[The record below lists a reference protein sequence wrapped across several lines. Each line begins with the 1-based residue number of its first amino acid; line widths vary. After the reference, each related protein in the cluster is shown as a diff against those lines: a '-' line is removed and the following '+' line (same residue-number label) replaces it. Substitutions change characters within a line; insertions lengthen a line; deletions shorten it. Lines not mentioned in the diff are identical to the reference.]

1 MKALS
6 IRQGW
11 AWLCAQGLKD
21 IENRS
26 WSTNFRGRFLI
37 HASKGMTRAE
47 YDACFSSAVAIGIG
61 GRYFPRFEDMER
73 GGIVGA
79 ATLVAVVPPEL
90 RTSPWHMAG
99 QFGFQLAEAK
109 PLPFIPCKGALQFFD
124 VPDDVAAIAE
134 SLMHRTAA

>member
-26 WSTNFRGRFLI
+26 WNTKFRGRFLI
-37 HASKGMTRAE
+37 HASISMTRAE
-47 YDACFSSAVAIGIG
+47 YDACFSSAVTIWIG
-61 GRYFPRFEDMER
+61 GRYFPRFEEMER
-73 GGIVGA
+73 GGIVGV
-79 ATLVAVVPPEL
+79 ATLVAVVPPEQ
-90 RTSPWHMAG
+90 RTSPWHMPD
-99 QFGFQLAEAK
+99 QFGFQLAEPK

-124 VPDDVAAIAE
+124 VPDDVAATAE
-134 SLMHRTAA
+134 SLLYRIAV